1 MRLEK
6 INARSKIRGREEEQ
20 AGAGFIIIDSF
31 N

>member
-6 INARSKIRGREEEQ
+6 INAQSKIRGEEEQ
-20 AGAGFIIIDSF
+20 AGAGFIIDSF

>member
-20 AGAGFIIIDSF
+20 AGAGFIIDSF